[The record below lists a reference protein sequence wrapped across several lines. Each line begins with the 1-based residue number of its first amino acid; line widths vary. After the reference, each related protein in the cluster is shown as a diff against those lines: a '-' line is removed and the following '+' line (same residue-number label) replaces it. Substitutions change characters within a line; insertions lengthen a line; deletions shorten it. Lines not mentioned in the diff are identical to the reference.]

1 MTHSRLNSNMPVKCI
16 ILAAAIIGTLQAA
29 TWFSLSLVSILYHES
44 VIEVGDLEEASYG
57 QYIYNLYLRPN
68 DGNGEFIIYPK
79 TFNLFMY
86 IYLVLSFIWLIA
98 SCILMWAAIRDKWKS
113 IPLLLAFWATVTIVI
128 AITDIILMSL
138 IAADLQT
145 AHNKYANKTTTATSP
160 TTTTETT
167 TTTPTSSQQVL
178 RPSQV
183 QPLPLKQRQQ
193 LRQVRQQVLRPSQ
206 VHPLPLNQRQQLRQ
220 VRQQVVRPSQVQPLP
235 LTPTSKPTSTTTVT
249 SPTTTTERTTTTP
262 TSTPTSTTTIT
273 SPTTTTERT
282 TTTPTSKPTSTTT
295 VTSPTTTTERTT
307 TTPTSTP
314 TSTTNA
320 TRPTTTTERTTTTP
334 TSKPQALRPS
344 QVQPLPLKERQQLR
358 QVANK
363 HYDHHNQQART
374 TTTPTSKPTST
385 TTVTSPTTTTER
397 TTTTPTSKPTS
408 TTTITSPTTTTERT
422 TTTPTSK
429 PTSTTT
435 VTSRTT
441 TTTETTI
448 TPTVTNP
455 STIPFRS
462 STTPITPFITI
473 VPVRTTTTTTATPN
487 DDTDDTGVLSLRM
500 PRRYQEYEID
510 EFQYQSQTL
519 YTSMG
524 IVMSIAARGY
534 ILWIVNV
541 TFAIMLFILVKKIK
555 RANRP
560 SMLPAI
566 DAYAAGP
573 RPFTLYDQTDIG
585 NGQLNNGFT
594 LDENI
599 MFNPRPMEPN
609 TRMSTRNPL
618 SNNRNNLNVMQP
630 QIHDRPRS
638 LDLSRLTRG
647 VPPTPPSKLAKIG
660 KSGGRITPPRNVPSP
675 RVPYIPDPDYTPPG
689 SPKVQPKSAMRQQSN
704 YVL

>member
-145 AHNKYANKTTTATSP
+145 AHNKYNP
-160 TTTTETT
+160 TTTTLIPIPST
-167 TTTPTSSQQVL
+167 TTTPI
-178 RPSQV
+178 
-183 QPLPLKQRQQ
+183 
-193 LRQVRQQVLRPSQ
+193 
-206 VHPLPLNQRQQLRQ
+206 
-220 VRQQVVRPSQVQPLP
+220 
-235 LTPTSKPTSTTTVT
+235 TTTL
-249 SPTTTTERTTTTP
+249 S
-262 TSTPTSTTTIT
+262 STTIT
-273 SPTTTTERT
+273 TLF
-282 TTTPTSKPTSTTT
+282 PTSDSTS
-295 VTSPTTTTERTT
+295 
-307 TTPTSTP
+307 
-314 TSTTNA
+314 
-320 TRPTTTTERTTTTP
+320 
-334 TSKPQALRPS
+334 
-344 QVQPLPLKERQQLR
+344 
-358 QVANK
+358 
-363 HYDHHNQQART
+363 
-374 TTTPTSKPTST
+374 
-385 TTVTSPTTTTER
+385 
-397 TTTTPTSKPTS
+397 
-408 TTTITSPTTTTERT
+408 
-422 TTTPTSK
+422 
-429 PTSTTT
+429 
-435 VTSRTT
+435 
-441 TTTETTI
+441 
-448 TPTVTNP
+448 
-455 STIPFRS
+455 
-462 STTPITPFITI
+462 
-473 VPVRTTTTTTATPN
+473 TTTTATPN